1 MAVFI
6 CSIAI
11 HPGEK
16 GKDNRN
22 GAKKCQN
29 RAASRYNPK
38 MLSKEEYLRKMQDP
52 HWYGEQDENGV
63 DLSIIEE
70 NLRLTPLERLRIG
83 DRATTDALRLRE
95 LTRNDPGLR

>member
-1 MAVFI
+1 
-6 CSIAI
+6 
-11 HPGEK
+11 
-16 GKDNRN
+16 
-22 GAKKCQN
+22 
-29 RAASRYNPK
+29 
-38 MLSKEEYLRKMQDP
+38 MLSPEEYLRRMQDP
-52 HWYGEQDENGV
+52 RWYGEQDENGV

>member
-1 MAVFI
+1 
-6 CSIAI
+6 
-11 HPGEK
+11 
-16 GKDNRN
+16 
-22 GAKKCQN
+22 
-29 RAASRYNPK
+29 
-38 MLSKEEYLRKMQDP
+38 MLSEEEYLRKMQDP